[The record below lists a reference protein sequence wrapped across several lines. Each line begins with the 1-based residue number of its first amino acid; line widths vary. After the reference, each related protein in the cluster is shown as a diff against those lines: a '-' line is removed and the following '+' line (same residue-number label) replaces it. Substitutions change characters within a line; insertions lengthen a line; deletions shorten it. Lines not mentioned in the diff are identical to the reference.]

1 MSIFEHFQAR
11 YEAAK
16 DEELSIQDFLALC
29 KENKSAYAN
38 AAERL
43 LLAIGE
49 PEMIDT
55 SKHSRLSRIFSNR
68 VIARYKTFEDF
79 YGMEEAI
86 EQIVAYL
93 KHARKAWKSA
103 NRFSI
108 YLALWAA
115 VNHHWQKSSKP

>member
-49 PEMIDT
+49 PEMIIHPNT
-55 SKHSRLSRIFSNR
+55 R
-68 VIARYKTFEDF
+68 A
-79 YGMEEAI
+79 
-86 EQIVAYL
+86 
-93 KHARKAWKSA
+93 
-103 NRFSI
+103 
-108 YLALWAA
+108 LA
-115 VNHHWQKSSKP
+115 VFFPTE

>member
-55 SKHSRLSRIFSNR
+55 SNTR
-68 VIARYKTFEDF
+68 A
-79 YGMEEAI
+79 
-86 EQIVAYL
+86 
-93 KHARKAWKSA
+93 
-103 NRFSI
+103 
-108 YLALWAA
+108 LA
-115 VNHHWQKSSKP
+115 VFFPTE

>member
-55 SKHSRLSRIFSNR
+55 SKHSRLSRIFP
-68 VIARYKTFEDF
+68 TE
-79 YGMEEAI
+79 
-86 EQIVAYL
+86 
-93 KHARKAWKSA
+93 
-103 NRFSI
+103 
-108 YLALWAA
+108 
-115 VNHHWQKSSKP
+115 

>member
-43 LLAIGE
+43 LMAIGE

-55 SKHSRLSRIFSNR
+55 SKHSRLSRIFS
-68 VIARYKTFEDF
+68 
-79 YGMEEAI
+79 
-86 EQIVAYL
+86 
-93 KHARKAWKSA
+93 
-103 NRFSI
+103 
-108 YLALWAA
+108 
-115 VNHHWQKSSKP
+115 KPSDCSL

>member
-1 MSIFEHFQAR
+1 MSSGHFQRGNNYEYFEHFQAR

-38 AAERL
+38 AAEHL

-79 YGMEEAI
+79 M
-86 EQIVAYL
+86 
-93 KHARKAWKSA
+93 AWK
-103 NRFSI
+103 
-108 YLALWAA
+108 
-115 VNHHWQKSSKP
+115 KP